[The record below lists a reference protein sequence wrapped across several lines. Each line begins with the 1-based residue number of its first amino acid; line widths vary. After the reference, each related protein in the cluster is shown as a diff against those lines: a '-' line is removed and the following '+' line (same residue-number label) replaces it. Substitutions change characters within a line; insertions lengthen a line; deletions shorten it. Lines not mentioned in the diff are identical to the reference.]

1 LDNTKEEKNKETKKS
16 SINIDNEADLEKIEA
31 DEKIDELEILRQSF
45 EGKKVEAENYYD
57 QLLRLRAD
65 FDNYRKRVEKEFKE
79 VSKYGKSDI
88 IVKLLPV
95 VDNFEKAI
103 ATMESVKE
111 NKSII
116 EGISLIYR
124 DLLDTMGKEGLKK
137 IESAGKPFDPNLHHA
152 IMMKDTESGEEG
164 MVIEEMQAGYTFED
178 RVIRPAMVVV
188 TKHAEAKNTEN
199 IDEDADS
206 DRVKKGD

>member
-1 LDNTKEEKNKETKKS
+1 MDNTKEEKNKETKKS

-31 DEKIDELEILRQSF
+31 DEKINELEILRQSF
-45 EGKKVEAENYYD
+45 EGKKAEAENYFD

-65 FDNYRKRVEKEFKE
+65 FDNYRKRVEKELRE
-79 VSKYGKSDI
+79 VSGYGKSDI

-103 ATMESVKE
+103 GTMEAVKE
-111 NKSII
+111 NKPII
-116 EGISLIYR
+116 EGIRLIYR

-137 IESAGKPFDPNLHHA
+137 IESSGKPFDPNLHHA
-152 IMMKDTESGEEG
+152 IMMKDTENGEEG

-188 TKHAEAKNTEN
+188 TKHAEAKNT
-199 IDEDADS
+199 DKDAA
-206 DRVKKGD
+206 KKGE